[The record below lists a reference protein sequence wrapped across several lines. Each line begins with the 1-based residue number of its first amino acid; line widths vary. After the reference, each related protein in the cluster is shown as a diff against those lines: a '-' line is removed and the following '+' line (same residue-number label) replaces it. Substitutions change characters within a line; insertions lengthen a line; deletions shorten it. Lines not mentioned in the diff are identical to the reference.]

1 MDNTKD
7 VYIRG
12 NNYRIDYGNN
22 PVKKIEQSGLLSG
35 YLTFKDLPTER
46 VIEVNILSL
55 VPQLIAG
62 GYNLYTIHGIPP
74 LESEMLMGEME
85 EAREL
90 HNTIGEAYSNI
101 TPLQDKLIKY
111 GSFFDAL
118 FVELHSQDDWVALSN
133 MNRVEFKNFLKKIFH
148 VVINSNLSEMVY
160 YKTRLRSY
168 YGHLDHPA
176 VRGKTYY
183 LVDKLRRELT
193 DQRAISLLKHTH
205 ISETVPV
212 IDEHYYN
219 GRDRTWMDHYISN
232 LTAMWLAGNSTKGNI
247 FGNEIRSN
255 LEEIEKILN
264 DRDRGMD
271 FKAKNKLINQ
281 QLQLIK
287 DDFLGRLNE
296 LISKVEFLGDIIGKS
311 FGIHRDS
318 MSGVLV
324 NSEDVDRTEQL
335 IDHVLNLLLTARFER
350 AEELTAIAEDLETAL
365 DDDIGVDGGSLVK
378 NKKKT
383 KKRNKKHRKQNK
395 SKRHKGYSR
404 R

>member
-1 MDNTKD
+1 
-7 VYIRG
+7 
-12 NNYRIDYGNN
+12 
-22 PVKKIEQSGLLSG
+22 
-35 YLTFKDLPTER
+35 
-46 VIEVNILSL
+46 
-55 VPQLIAG
+55 
-62 GYNLYTIHGIPP
+62 
-74 LESEMLMGEME
+74 
-85 EAREL
+85 
-90 HNTIGEAYSNI
+90 
-101 TPLQDKLIKY
+101 
-111 GSFFDAL
+111 
-118 FVELHSQDDWVALSN
+118 
-133 MNRVEFKNFLKKIFH
+133 
-148 VVINSNLSEMVY
+148 
-160 YKTRLRSY
+160 
-168 YGHLDHPA
+168 
-176 VRGKTYY
+176 
-183 LVDKLRRELT
+183 
-193 DQRAISLLKHTH
+193 
-205 ISETVPV
+205 
-212 IDEHYYN
+212 
-219 GRDRTWMDHYISN
+219 
-232 LTAMWLAGNSTKGNI
+232 
-247 FGNEIRSN
+247 
-255 LEEIEKILN
+255 
-264 DRDRGMD
+264 MD